1 MRRRE
6 FLRVVG
12 GVAAAWPLAA
22 RAQQA
27 TRRVI
32 GVLSAGSESTYT
44 SYIGAIVRGLKE
56 TGFTEGQNIHIEY
69 RWADTKLER
78 LPALAADLVG
88 RNVSLI
94 ITSGGV
100 PPAMAAKT
108 ATSSIPIVFHMG
120 DDPVRLGMVASLNHP
135 GGNITG
141 VSFLTVASGTKRL
154 ELLNA
159 LVPKAKSIGL
169 LVNPENPGAGP
180 TQNEL
185 REAARALGFD
195 LNVVGA
201 QDPQHIDE
209 AFAQFAAQHVEAVI
223 LAPDALFR
231 VQLARMVSLAERL
244 AIPTMYATRDFA
256 EAGGLVSYGADIVEA
271 YHQEGIYAGRI
282 LQGDKPGDLPIMQ
295 SVKFELVINIKTAK
309 ALGLNIPATLLA
321 LADEVIE

>member
-1 MRRRE
+1 
-6 FLRVVG
+6 VG
-12 GVAAAWPLAA
+12 GAVAWPLAT
-22 RAQQA
+22 RAQQSA
-27 TRRVI
+27 PRLV
-32 GVLSAGSESTYT
+32 GVLSAGSESTYRP
-44 SYIGAIVRGLKE
+44 YVDAIVRGLSE
-56 TGFTEGQNIHIEY
+56 TGFHDGQNIHMEY
-69 RWADTKLER
+69 RWADTRLER

-100 PPAMAAKT
+100 PPAMSAKA

-120 DDPVRLGMVASLNHP
+120 DDPVRLGLVASFNRP

-141 VSFLTVASGTKRL
+141 VTFLTVASGTKRL

-159 LVPKAKSIGL
+159 LVPKAKIIGL

-185 REAARALGFD
+185 RDAARALG
-195 LNVVGA
+195 LNLNMVGA
-201 QDPQHIDE
+201 HDQRQIDE
-209 AFAQFAAQHVEAVI
+209 AYAQFAEQHAEAII

-231 VQLARMVSLAERL
+231 VQMVQLIGLAERL

-282 LQGDKPGDLPIMQ
+282 LQGDKPSDLPILQ
-295 SVKFELVINIKTAK
+295 SVKFELVVNAKTAK
-309 ALGLNIPATLLA
+309 RLRLQVPDKILA
-321 LADEVIE
+321 LADDVIE